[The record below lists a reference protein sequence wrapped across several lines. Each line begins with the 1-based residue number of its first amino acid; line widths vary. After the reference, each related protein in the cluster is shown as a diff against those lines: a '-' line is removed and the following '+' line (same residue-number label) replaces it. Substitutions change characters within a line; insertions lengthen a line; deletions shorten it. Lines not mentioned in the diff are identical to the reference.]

1 MQTVGENPT
10 LICITYVSRGTM
22 SSWQVPNWDGSDV
35 FHPADGR
42 INESASRWNP
52 CPRRS
57 YHVSVQHLLERCARP
72 VTGRSQVQFLPLTS
86 GVIPMISDQK
96 ISILRGEAV
105 ARCRERLDRA
115 ASLAKTSDACRAEM
129 GTAGRLKSKWL

>member
-1 MQTVGENPT
+1 
-10 LICITYVSRGTM
+10 M

-52 CPRRS
+52 CPRQS

-105 ARCRERLDRA
+105 ASVENALTVLPRLPKRQT
-115 ASLAKTSDACRAEM
+115 LVVLKWVQP
-129 GTAGRLKSKWL
+129 GRLKSKWL